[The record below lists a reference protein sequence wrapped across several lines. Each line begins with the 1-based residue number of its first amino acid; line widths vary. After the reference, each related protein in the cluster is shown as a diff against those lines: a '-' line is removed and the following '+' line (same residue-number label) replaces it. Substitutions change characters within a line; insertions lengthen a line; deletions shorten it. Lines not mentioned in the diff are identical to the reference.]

1 MGRVLSYFKKEGP
14 LTIEEYL
21 SEHINDC
28 VRLFEKLSISKMGR
42 AGMLYE
48 GFLDA
53 VRFSVIFHDLGKA
66 FYQRRGESISF
77 AGHEIFSTHILYQFY
92 DKLLEENPDEYNKL
106 SRILKP
112 ALFAVMFHHHP
123 MDVGKRLER
132 IGKIEL
138 TSNSLRDLQYEL
150 SLLSDGA
157 LCAEERSALN
167 SVIVEL
173 EHKIQKK
180 ELRSNDIK
188 RQFSDSIGH
197 MIYVHFTSMGEEDI
211 IIKRVSYMTL
221 TALIIIDYMSA
232 NRRRKGRSRFGKIA
246 EEFYRLYFNS

>member
-28 VRLFEKLSISKMGR
+28 VRLFEKLRASKMGR

-53 VRFSVIFHDLGKA
+53 VRLSVIFHDLGKA

-92 DKLLEENPDEYNKL
+92 NKLLEENPDECDKL

-138 TSNSLRDLQYEL
+138 LSNSLSDLQYEL

-157 LCAEERSALN
+157 LCTEERGALN
-167 SVIVEL
+167 LVIEEL
-173 EHKIQKK
+173 EHKIQKN
-180 ELRSNDIK
+180 ELRLNDIK
-188 RQFSDSIGH
+188 RQFSDSIDY
-197 MIYVHFTSMGEEDI
+197 MIYRHFISARKEDI
-211 IIKRVSYMTL
+211 IMKRASYMTL
-221 TALIIIDYMSA
+221 TALIIIDYISA
-232 NRRRKGRSRFGKIA
+232 NRRRKGRSRFGEIA
-246 EEFYRLYFNS
+246 EEFYRLYFDS